1 MFSSFTSILPSGLG
15 FSKLEKERER
25 EYERERVSNERAQ
38 GAGEVTPRVDASDG
52 RVKESAPVDE
62 HGVKK
67 RRERNPNETFIVVR
81 PPPSV
86 SNHPLNLQLQLVP
99 PQGKERS
106 ASGTS
111 SASGVSDYSSR
122 PSGDYNVQTSEEGGG
137 GGTGDPLSRAQSLR
151 SNRSDPASFYA
162 SSSASMSSIASTAS
176 TASTASGRRMIV
188 PLYNLSAHNV
198 ITNTVLD
205 AGTDAKIA
213 KFHKRGMEI
222 LGLAMLEVVEVWPS
236 YGRSGLGPGHVA
248 FLSTSNGANTGAAG
262 AGGSTFDYEG
272 LLVTPT
278 SSAIS
283 LSSAGSHP
291 HAHTHTHA
299 QSHPYVQSPTG
310 YAIAGTPK
318 TPTQGGSSAYGI
330 GSITP
335 TPSPSASGAK
345 RIFGKI
351 FKKRDSRTPE
361 SISEGG
367 SSDPLSRMAPTS
379 IDVPAVRSSSSQT
392 ELRQGTR
399 TGTGLGVFS
408 STGKRRSVNASSPTP
423 SHFNLPPVPGSPS
436 AAGTTDRGGGSAKE
450 QQQLQPAVLG
460 IQPTL
465 SAPVVPPA
473 GRATR
478 YVWIVRKWLKGD
490 DSGLLGGVMR
500 NVGGM
505 VGGIGVSGLGP
516 GGSLGSLS
524 TSGHAQGLSG
534 GEVGVEV
541 RFEWVRGQSKSQEKR
556 SLRKA
561 AALAKSG
568 STSFSQEDA
577 GASASTQQR
586 SRRSIGAERS
596 SEGRQQPEKSRS
608 RGRGNAPGRPATSAG
623 TVTGPSASA
632 TSPRFSGESR
642 RSAERTSPN
651 SRTNS
656 TTSAFSS
663 DRIAIEEDEAED
675 SDPEDSET
683 PWICTLVIS
692 SVPSSANRLWE
703 HEYYEKDE
711 GIGLGLGLSKKE
723 SRRSYLSQGGHAP
736 EASGESYAHSNV
748 PPSPPPKSASFS
760 PAPST
765 PTPNT
770 ISQHQ
775 QHHLQSASQ
784 PPATQPSKPAR
795 SYATDAPGILLRLKV
810 GALSPAP
817 HHPKVVAQMKVPY
830 PLPDVEVTRA
840 SVRRRVLTPAGVARP
855 IERANTFASANTNG
869 EERERPKLRSG
880 LFGYGS
886 GNGNGENESEGLVL
900 TAEEIKDV
908 LSCTAFWIVVREGFG
923 GVGKVNRKGD
933 GWKIRG

>member
-1 MFSSFTSILPSGLG
+1 MFSTFTSMLPSGLG

-38 GAGEVTPRVDASDG
+38 GAGEVTPRVDVSDD
-52 RVKESAPVDE
+52 RAKESAPVDE

-106 ASGTS
+106 ASG
-111 SASGVSDYSSR
+111 ASGVSSYSSR
-122 PSGDYNVQTSEEGGG
+122 PSGEYNVQSSEEGGSG
-137 GGTGDPLSRAQSLR
+137 GAGDSLSRAQSVR
-151 SNRSDPASFYA
+151 SNRSDATSFYA
-162 SSSASMSSIASTAS
+162 SSSASMSSIASSAS
-176 TASTASGRRMIV
+176 TTSTASGRRMIV

-198 ITNTVLD
+198 MTNTVLD
-205 AGTDAKIA
+205 AGTDAKVA
-213 KFHKRGMEI
+213 KFHRRGMEI
-222 LGLAMLEVVEVWPS
+222 LGLAMLEAVEVWPS
-236 YGRSGLGPGHVA
+236 YGRSGLGAGQVA
-248 FLSTSNGANTGAAG
+248 FLSASNGANVGTAG
-262 AGGSTFDYEG
+262 AGGSAFDHEG

-291 HAHTHTHA
+291 PAHTHTQA

-310 YAIAGTPK
+310 YLIPGMPK
-318 TPTQGGSSAYGI
+318 TPTQGGTSSAYAI
-330 GSITP
+330 GNVTP

-351 FKKRDSRTPE
+351 FKKRDSQTLE
-361 SISEGG
+361 SISAERSSG
-367 SSDPLSRMAPTS
+367 SQPRMASTS
-379 IDVPAVRSSSSQT
+379 IDVRSVRSSSSQT

-399 TGTGLGVFS
+399 VGTGLGVFS
-408 STGKRRSVNASSPTP
+408 SAGKRRSMNASSPTP

-436 AAGTTDRGGGSAKE
+436 APGTTDRGGGSAKE
-450 QQQLQPAVLG
+450 QPQLQPPVLG

-505 VGGIGVSGLGP
+505 VGGIGMSGLGP
-516 GGSLGSLS
+516 GGTVGSLS
-524 TSGHAQGLSG
+524 ASGHAQGLSG
-534 GEVGVEV
+534 EDVGVEV

-577 GASASTQQR
+577 GASASTRQR
-586 SRRSIGAERS
+586 SRRSIAAERS
-596 SEGRQQPEKSRS
+596 PEGWQQLEKSRS
-608 RGRGNAPGRPATSAG
+608 RGRGNTSGRPATSAG
-623 TVTGPSASA
+623 TVTGPSAGT
-632 TSPRFSGESR
+632 TSPRLSGESR
-642 RSAERTSPN
+642 RSAERTSEN

-656 TTSAFSS
+656 MTSAFSS
-663 DRIAIEEDEAED
+663 DRIVIEEDEGEE

-683 PWICTLVIS
+683 PWVCTLVVS
-692 SVPSSANRLWE
+692 SVPSNANKLWE
-703 HEYYEKDE
+703 HEYYEKDG

-723 SRRSYLSQGGHAP
+723 SRRSYLSQGGHAS
-736 EASGESYAHSNV
+736 EASGDPYAYSNV
-748 PPSPPPKSASFS
+748 PPSPPPKPASFS
-760 PAPST
+760 PNPST

-770 ISQHQ
+770 FSQHQ
-775 QHHLQSASQ
+775 QPPLQSASQ
-784 PPATQPSKPAR
+784 PSAPQPPKPTR
-795 SYATDAPGILLRLKV
+795 SNATDAPGTLLRLKV

-840 SVRRRVLTPAGVARP
+840 SVRRRVVTPAGVARP
-855 IERANTFASANTNG
+855 VERAGTFANANTNG
-869 EERERPKLRSG
+869 EERERPKFRSG
-880 LFGYGS
+880 LFGNGSGS
-886 GNGNGENESEGLVL
+886 GNGEENGSEGLVL

-933 GWKIRG
+933 GWRIRG

>member
-25 EYERERVSNERAQ
+25 EYERERVCNERAQ

-52 RVKESAPVDE
+52 RVKESAPADE

-67 RRERNPNETFIVVR
+67 RRERNPNETFIFVR

-106 ASGTS
+106 ASGAS
-111 SASGVSDYSSR
+111 SASGVSSYSR
-122 PSGDYNVQTSEEGGG
+122 PSGDYNVQTSEEGGSG
-137 GGTGDPLSRAQSLR
+137 GAGDSLSRAQSLH
-151 SNRSDPASFYA
+151 SNRSDPTSFYA

-198 ITNTVLD
+198 MTNTVLD
-205 AGTDAKIA
+205 AGTDAKVA
-213 KFHKRGMEI
+213 KFLKRGMEI

-236 YGRSGLGPGHVA
+236 YGRSGLGPGQVA
-248 FLSTSNGANTGAAG
+248 FLSTSNGTNVGAAG
-262 AGGSTFDYEG
+262 AGGSAFDYPEG

-291 HAHTHTHA
+291 PAHTHTHS

-310 YAIAGTPK
+310 YLIAGTPK
-318 TPTQGGSSAYGI
+318 TPTQGGTSSTYGI
-330 GSITP
+330 GSVTP

-351 FKKRDSRTPE
+351 FKKRDSQTSE
-361 SISEGG
+361 SISAEG
-367 SSDPLSRMAPTS
+367 SSGSQSRMASTS
-379 IDVPAVRSSSSQT
+379 IDVRSVRSSSSQT

-399 TGTGLGVFS
+399 SGTGLGVLS
-408 STGKRRSVNASSPTP
+408 SAGKRRSVNASSPTP

-436 AAGTTDRGGGSAKE
+436 VSASGTTDRGGGSAKE
-450 QQQLQPAVLG
+450 QQQLQPPVLG

-505 VGGIGVSGLGP
+505 VGGIGMSGLGP
-516 GGSLGSLS
+516 GGSLGSSS
-524 TSGHAQGLSG
+524 TSGQAQGLSG
-534 GEVGVEV
+534 GDVEV

-556 SLRKA
+556 SSRKA

-577 GASASTQQR
+577 GASASTRQR

-596 SEGRQQPEKSRS
+596 SEGRQQLEKSRS
-608 RGRGNAPGRPATSAG
+608 RGRGNTPGRPATSAG
-623 TVTGPSASA
+623 TVTGPG
-632 TSPRFSGESR
+632 TSPRLSGESR
-642 RSAERTSPN
+642 GSVELTSQD

-656 TTSAFSS
+656 MTSAFSS
-663 DRIAIEEDEAED
+663 DRIVIEEDEGEE

-683 PWICTLVIS
+683 PWTCTLIIS
-692 SVPSSANRLWE
+692 SVTSSANKLWE
-703 HEYYEKDE
+703 HEYYEKDG

-723 SRRSYLSQGGHAP
+723 SRRSYLSQGGHAS
-736 EASGESYAHSNV
+736 EASGELYAYSNV

-760 PAPST
+760 PNPST

-775 QHHLQSASQ
+775 QPPAPQ
-784 PPATQPSKPAR
+784 PPKSSR
-795 SYATDAPGILLRLKV
+795 SNVTTDAPGTLLRLKV

-840 SVRRRVLTPAGVARP
+840 SVRRRVVTPAGVARP
-855 IERANTFASANTNG
+855 VERAGTFANANTNG
-869 EERERPKLRSG
+869 EERERPKFRSG

-886 GNGNGENESEGLVL
+886 GNGNGNGEENESEGLVL

-933 GWKIRG
+933 GWRIRG